1 MRCFCC
7 IILFFLLSLSTSA
20 EVQFVDATA
29 AAGIIFRHVDG
40 RTGEKYLLETLGSG
54 AVFFDFDVDGALD
67 LYVVNATHIP
77 PPVPEKTPQT
87 HAPRNRLYRNNGNGT
102 FTDVTA
108 SAGVDDPGWSSSACF
123 LDYNSD
129 GHLDLFVVNYLVYSL
144 DVPYLPC
151 GEDGIHTYCHPSL
164 FEGAPDRLY
173 RNNGDGTFT
182 DVSQA
187 AGVGGIGGLF
197 HGKGLGVVSADFN
210 NDGAPDLYVA
220 NDDTRNDF
228 FYNNGD
234 GTFSEIS
241 LLAGCAYSFNGVA
254 QAGMGVTV
262 GDYNNDSWIDI
273 FVTNLSYET
282 NALYRNNGDGTFT
295 DVTTRA
301 GVHNTGKGLGV
312 LFTDYNNDGYPDIFV
327 ANDAV
332 PDFLY
337 QNNKDGTFT
346 DVAIS
351 AGVAYNS
358 EGRATASMG
367 IASGDYDNDGIQD
380 LFVTNFSLEINSLF
394 RNGNDGFY
402 TMTTFEVGLADPSFS
417 KLGFGTQFL
426 DADNDGTLELFVA
439 NGHVWD
445 NVSQITPSLSYR
457 QHCQIFGNTGTGQFR
472 DLSETAGRFF
482 KRSIV
487 ARGVAV
493 GDYNN
498 DGATDILVTCCG
510 EPPILLRNDSQVDDW
525 VKIRLI
531 GTQGNRDGIG
541 AKVWIHT
548 DEMTLFREVTCGGS
562 YASGSEQ
569 TLLFGIGAQKTLQS
583 IEIKWQSGH
592 TQTLDFLN
600 TGSPVNQ
607 VVRIVENR

>member
-1 MRCFCC
+1 MLICC
-7 IILFFLLSLSTSA
+7 AGIPAAAETRPRFTDQTQQAGIHFKHTNGASKEKYLPETMGSGGLFFDYNNDGHLDIYLVNSGTLSGTSQPHRHPDHTN
-20 EVQFVDATA
+20 VLYRNTGDGTFVDATA
-29 AAGIIFRHVDG
+29 EAGLQHNYGYGMGCLAADYDNDG
-40 RTGEKYLLETLGSG
+40 D
-54 AVFFDFDVDGALD
+54 AD
-67 LYVVNATHIP
+67 LYLTNFG
-77 PPVPEKTPQT
+77 
-87 HAPRNRLYRNNGNGT
+87 RNQLYRN
-102 FTDVTA
+102 D
-108 SAGVDDPGWSSSACF
+108 
-123 LDYNSD
+123 
-129 GHLDLFVVNYLVYSL
+129 
-144 DVPYLPC
+144 
-151 GEDGIHTYCHPSL
+151 
-164 FEGAPDRLY
+164 
-173 RNNGDGTFT
+173 GDGTFT
-182 DVSQA
+182 DVTSH
-187 AGVGGIGGLF
+187 AGVGDGNWS
-197 HGKGLGVVSADFN
+197 VSASFGDFDL
-210 NDGAPDLYVA
+210 DGHLDLYVA
-220 NDDTRNDF
+220 NYLDYQLETAHACFLQGVHIYCGPHEYPGARDT
-228 FYNNGD
+228 
-234 GTFSEIS
+234 
-241 LLAGCAYSFNGVA
+241 
-254 QAGMGVTV
+254 
-262 GDYNNDSWIDI
+262 
-273 FVTNLSYET
+273 
-282 NALYRNNGDGTFT
+282 LYRNNGDGTFT

-301 GVHNTGKGLGV
+301 GVHNTGKGLGA

-337 QNNKDGTFT
+337 RNNKNGTFT
-346 DVAIS
+346 DVAVA

-394 RNGNDGFY
+394 RNDNDGFY

-445 NVSQITPSLSYR
+445 NVSEITPSLSYR
-457 QHCQIFGNTGTGQFR
+457 QRCQIFGNTGTGQFR

-482 KRSIV
+482 KRSVV

-510 EPPILLRNDSQVDDW
+510 EPPILLRNDSQVDGW

-569 TLLFGIGAQKTLQS
+569 TLLFGVGGQKTLQS
-583 IEIKWQSGH
+583 IDVKWQNGH
-592 TQTLDFLN
+592 TQTLDFSDAE
-600 TGSPVNQ
+600 SPVNQ
-607 VVRIVENR
+607 TLYITEKLNASAN

>member
-1 MRCFCC
+1 MKVETLLLTSLILICC
-7 IILFFLLSLSTSA
+7 AGIPSAAETRPRFTDQTQQAGIHFKHTNGGSKEKYLPETMGSGGLFFDYNNDGHLDIYLVNSGTLSEASQPHRRPDHANVLYRNTGDGT
-20 EVQFVDATA
+20 FVDATA
-29 AAGIIFRHVDG
+29 EAGLQHNYGYGMGCLAADYDNDG
-40 RTGEKYLLETLGSG
+40 D
-54 AVFFDFDVDGALD
+54 AD
-67 LYVVNATHIP
+67 LYLTNFG
-77 PPVPEKTPQT
+77 
-87 HAPRNRLYRNNGNGT
+87 RNQ
-102 FTDVTA
+102 
-108 SAGVDDPGWSSSACF
+108 
-123 LDYNSD
+123 
-129 GHLDLFVVNYLVYSL
+129 
-144 DVPYLPC
+144 
-151 GEDGIHTYCHPSL
+151 
-164 FEGAPDRLY
+164 LY

-182 DVSQA
+182 DVTSH
-187 AGVGGIGGLF
+187 AGVGDGNWS
-197 HGKGLGVVSADFN
+197 VSASFGDFDL
-210 NDGAPDLYVA
+210 DGHLDLYVA
-220 NDDTRNDF
+220 NYLDYQLETAHACFLQGVHIYCGPHEYPGARDT
-228 FYNNGD
+228 
-234 GTFSEIS
+234 
-241 LLAGCAYSFNGVA
+241 
-254 QAGMGVTV
+254 
-262 GDYNNDSWIDI
+262 
-273 FVTNLSYET
+273 
-282 NALYRNNGDGTFT
+282 LYRNNGDGTFT

-346 DVAIS
+346 DVAIA

-394 RNGNDGFY
+394 RNDNDGFY

-445 NVSQITPSLSYR
+445 NVSEITPSLSYR
-457 QHCQIFGNTGTGQFR
+457 QRCQIFGNTGTGQFR

-548 DEMTLFREVTCGGS
+548 DEMTRFREVTCGGS

-569 TLLFGIGAQKTLQS
+569 TLLFGIGAQNTLQS
-583 IEIKWQSGH
+583 IEVKWQNGH
-592 TQTLDFLN
+592 TQTLDF
-600 TGSPVNQ
+600 SDAERPVNQ
-607 VVRIVENR
+607 TIYITEKLNDPMN